1 MRGPKR
7 SRVDISQGV
16 LTGDTRA
23 IARAITWVEDGDP
36 RGADLIREVYGKT
49 GRAYVVGVTGSPGAG
64 KSTLVSRV
72 AALLAARGQK
82 TGVLAVDPSSPFTGG
97 AILGDRV
104 RMFDV
109 SLVNNVYIRSMG
121 TRGALGGLNRAIR
134 MSVRILDAAGFDWI
148 LVETVGAGQSEVDV
162 HDVAYTTVVV
172 MAPGMG
178 DDIQAMKAGIMEIG
192 DLFVINKADR
202 DGADRTATQVRSV
215 LQLAVTS
222 GWSRPVLLTSAEQNT
237 GIEAVVASVEQ
248 HRGYLTA
255 SGSLDTMRT
264 RMAKLD
270 VLEILKARMSDTVR
284 QELEQPSVQAD
295 LEKVVNKESDPYS
308 MADAIF
314 MRSWRTR

>member
-1 MRGPKR
+1 M
-7 SRVDISQGV
+7 DISQGV
-16 LTGDTRA
+16 LIGDTRA
-23 IARAITWVEDGDP
+23 IARAITWVENGDP
-36 RGADLIREVYGKT
+36 RGADLIREVYGNT

-64 KSTLVSRV
+64 KSTLVSRI

-82 TGVLAVDPSSPFTGG
+82 TGILAVDPSSPFTGG

-109 SLVNNVYIRSMG
+109 SLTSNVYIRSMG

-192 DLFVINKADR
+192 DLFVVNKADR
-202 DGADRTATQVRSV
+202 DGAERTATQVQSV
-215 LQLAVTS
+215 LQLAMSS
-222 GWSRPVLLTSAEQNT
+222 GWNPPVLLTSAEQNT

-248 HRGYLTA
+248 HRGYLVA
-255 SGSLDTMRT
+255 SGILEAMRT

-270 VLEILKARMSDTVR
+270 VLEILKARLSDTVR

-314 MRSWRTR
+314 ERSWRSR

>member
-1 MRGPKR
+1 
-7 SRVDISQGV
+7 VDISQGV
-16 LTGDTRA
+16 LIGDTRA
-23 IARAITWVEDGDP
+23 IARAITWVENGDP
-36 RGADLIREVYGKT
+36 RGADLIREVYGNT

-64 KSTLVSRV
+64 KSTLVSRI

-109 SLVNNVYIRSMG
+109 SLTNNVYIRSMG

-192 DLFVINKADR
+192 DLFVVNKADR
-202 DGADRTATQVRSV
+202 DGAERTATQVQSV
-215 LQLAVTS
+215 LQLAMAN
-222 GWSRPVLLTSAEQNT
+222 GWNPPVLLTSAEQNT
-237 GIEAVVASVEQ
+237 GVEAVVASVEQ
-248 HRGYLTA
+248 HRGHLVA
-255 SGSLDTMRT
+255 SGILDAMRT

-270 VLEILKARMSDTVR
+270 VLEILRARLSDTVR

-314 MRSWRTR
+314 ERSWRSR

>member
-1 MRGPKR
+1 MD
-7 SRVDISQGV
+7 VSQGI

-23 IARAITWVEDGDP
+23 IARAITWVESGDP
-36 RGADLIREVYGKT
+36 RGADVVKRVYGST
-49 GRAYVVGVTGSPGAG
+49 GRGYVVGVTGSPGAG
-64 KSTLVSRV
+64 KSTLVSRI

-82 TGVLAVDPSSPFTGG
+82 VGVLAVDPSSPFTGG

-109 SLVNNVYIRSMG
+109 ALTDNVYIRSMG

-162 HDVAYTTVVV
+162 HDVAYTTLVV

-202 DGADRTATQVRSV
+202 DGAERTATQVQSV
-215 LQLAVTS
+215 LELTVTKGWNPPVVLA
-222 GWSRPVLLTSAEQNT
+222 SAEQNT
-237 GIEAVVASVEQ
+237 GIEAVVALVEQ
-248 HRGYLTA
+248 HRSHLTA
-255 SGSLDTMRT
+255 SGALDIMRT

-270 VLEILKARMSDTVR
+270 VLEILRARLSDTVR
-284 QELEQPSVQAD
+284 KELEEPSVQAD
-295 LEKVVNKESDPYS
+295 LEKVVTRESDPYS

-314 MRSWRTR
+314 ERSWRSR

>member
-1 MRGPKR
+1 
-7 SRVDISQGV
+7 VDVSQGV

-23 IARAITWVEDGDP
+23 VARAITWVENGDP
-36 RGADLIREVYGKT
+36 RGAELIRRVYSST

-64 KSTLVSRV
+64 KSTLVSRI
-72 AALLAARGQK
+72 AAFLAARGQK
-82 TGVLAVDPSSPFTGG
+82 VGILAVDPSSPFSGG

-109 SLVNNVYIRSMG
+109 SLTNNVYIRSMG

-162 HDVAYTTVVV
+162 HDIAYTTVVV

-192 DLFVINKADR
+192 DLFVINKSDR
-202 DGADRTATQVRSV
+202 EGAERTATQVQSV
-215 LQLAVTS
+215 LQLSMTN
-222 GWSRPVLLTSAEQNT
+222 GWNPPVLMTSAEENT
-237 GIEAVVASVEQ
+237 GIEALVASVEQ
-248 HRGYLTA
+248 HRGHLVA
-255 SGSLDTMRT
+255 SGTLDAVRT

-270 VLEILKARMSDTVR
+270 VLEILRARLSDTVR
-284 QELEQPSVQAD
+284 QELEQPAVEAD
-295 LEKVVNKESDPYS
+295 LEKVVSKESDPYS

-314 MRSWRTR
+314 ERSWRNR

>member
-1 MRGPKR
+1 
-7 SRVDISQGV
+7 VDVSQRI
-16 LTGDTRA
+16 LSGDTRA
-23 IARAITWVEDGDP
+23 IARAITWVENGDP
-36 RGADLIREVYGKT
+36 RGAELIKRVYRST
-49 GRAYVVGVTGSPGAG
+49 GRGYVVGVTGSPGAG
-64 KSTLVSRV
+64 KSTLVSRI
-72 AALLAARGQK
+72 AAFLAARGQK
-82 TGVLAVDPSSPFTGG
+82 VGVLAVDPSSPFTGG

-109 SLVNNVYIRSMG
+109 ALTDNIYIRSMG

-162 HDVAYTTVVV
+162 HDVAYTTLVV

-202 DGADRTATQVRSV
+202 DGAERTATQVQSV
-215 LQLAVTS
+215 LELAVTN
-222 GWSRPVLLTSAEQNT
+222 GWNPPVVLASAEQNT
-237 GIEAVVASVEQ
+237 GIAAVVALVEQ
-248 HRGYLTA
+248 HRSHLTA
-255 SGSLDTMRT
+255 SGALDMMRT

-270 VLEILKARMSDTVR
+270 VLEILRARLSDTVR
-284 QELEQPSVQAD
+284 QELEEPSVQAD
-295 LEKVVNKESDPYS
+295 LEKVVTRESDPYS

-314 MRSWRTR
+314 ERSWRSR